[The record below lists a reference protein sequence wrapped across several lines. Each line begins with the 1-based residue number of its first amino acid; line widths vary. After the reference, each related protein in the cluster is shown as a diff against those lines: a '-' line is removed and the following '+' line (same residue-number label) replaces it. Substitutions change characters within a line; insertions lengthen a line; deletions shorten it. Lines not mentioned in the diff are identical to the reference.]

1 MSAAVA
7 AFLLGF
13 PALFAIVNPVS
24 GAFIFRTRT
33 VDRPHEDRIV
43 LARRVG
49 VYAALVMLVALW
61 AGSYVLAFFGISLP
75 ALRCAG
81 GVVLAMYAWTSLN
94 APERREERKNSQMD
108 AAMGLEDVAFYP
120 LTLPFT
126 TGPGT
131 ISVAVALGSAHPA
144 AGLALLPFF
153 AGMSV
158 AAIAVAV
165 LVWLLYSATDQ
176 LSRLLG
182 QVASRAITRLS
193 AFFQL
198 CIGVQ
203 ILITG
208 VTEILRPLV
217 AH

>member
-1 MSAAVA
+1 MNDTLA

-13 PALFAIVNPVS
+13 PALFSIVNPVS

-33 VDRPHEDRIV
+33 LERTHADRVH
-43 LARRVG
+43 LARLVG
-49 VYAALVMLVALW
+49 AYSAVVLLVTLW
-61 AGSYVLAFFGISLP
+61 AGSYVLTFFGIGLP

-81 GVVLAMYAWTSLN
+81 GVVLAMYAWSSLN
-94 APERREERKNSQMD
+94 EPERREARKNEQID
-108 AAMGLEDVAFYP
+108 AAAGQDDPAFYP

-144 AGLALLPFF
+144 ERSALLPFF
-153 AGMSV
+153 VGMS
-158 AAIAVAV
+158 AAALLVAV
-165 LVWLLYSATDQ
+165 LVWLFYSASDQ
-176 LSRLLG
+176 ISRLFG
-182 QVASRAITRLS
+182 QVASRTITRLS

-208 VTEILRPLV
+208 VQEALRPLLQ
-217 AH
+217 H

>member
-1 MSAAVA
+1 MSAALA

-33 VDRPHEDRIV
+33 ADRSHAERV
-43 LARRVG
+43 RLARLVG
-49 VYAALVMLVALW
+49 LYSALVMMVALW
-61 AGSYVLAFFGISLP
+61 AGSYVLAFFGITLP

-81 GVVLAMYAWTSLN
+81 GTVLALYAWSSLN
-94 APERREERKNSQMD
+94 EPERREVRKTEQID
-108 AAMGLEDVAFYP
+108 AAIGLEDVAFYP

-131 ISVAVALGSAHPA
+131 ISVAVALGSAHPVP
-144 AGLALLPFF
+144 GLALLPFF

-158 AAIAVAV
+158 AAILVAL
-165 LVWLLYSATDQ
+165 LVWLLYSATDA

-182 QVASRAITRLS
+182 RVASRAITRLS

-208 VTEILRPLV
+208 LTEVIRPLL

>member
-1 MSAAVA
+1 MSAAIA

-33 VDRPHEDRIV
+33 VERSHADRVR
-43 LARRVG
+43 LARRIG

-61 AGSYVLAFFGISLP
+61 AGSYVLAFFGITLP

-81 GVVLAMYAWTSLN
+81 GTVLALYAWSSLN
-94 APERREERKNSQMD
+94 APERREERKAAQMES
-108 AAMGLEDVAFYP
+108 AVGLEDIAFFP

-131 ISVAVALGSAHPA
+131 ISVAVALGSAHPMRETA
-144 AGLALLPFF
+144 VPFF

-158 AAIAVAV
+158 AAIGVAV
-165 LVWLLYSATDQ
+165 LVWLLYAATDH

-182 QVASRAITRLS
+182 QAASRVITRLS

-208 VTEILRPLV
+208 VTEVLQPLLRP
-217 AH
+217 